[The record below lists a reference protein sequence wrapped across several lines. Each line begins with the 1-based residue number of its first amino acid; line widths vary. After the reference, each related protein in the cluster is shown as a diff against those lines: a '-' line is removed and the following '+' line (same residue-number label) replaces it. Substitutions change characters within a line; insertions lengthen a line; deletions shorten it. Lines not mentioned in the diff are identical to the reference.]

1 MGLNELEVIEVL
13 ANEETIK
20 NGDKEIF
27 AEPHYSLIN
36 DYRADTLKLSPSVFQ
51 KIENTGKTRKRRRT
65 IARRKSKVFF
75 AGFGA
80 EEASYLH
87 F

>member
-1 MGLNELEVIEVL
+1 MQEAFSRESIFQGKHTLINIRKESIIEVL

-51 KIENTGKTRKRRRT
+51 KIEKYWEDEEKKKNN
-65 IARRKSKVFF
+65 SKKKK
-75 AGFGA
+75 
-80 EEASYLH
+80 
-87 F
+87 